1 MKALDLGNLLRII
14 LLFTAAT
21 LFVAKARAEGG
32 STWFAWHGGIQMG
45 VFNAWFASAG
55 LAGLGIARLV
65 SWLRR
70 KP

>member
-1 MKALDLGNLLRII
+1 MKVADFGSLLRIA
-14 LLFTAAT
+14 LLFAAAV
-21 LFVAKARAEGG
+21 LFLAKARAEGG
-32 STWFAWHGGIQMG
+32 STWFVWRGGIEMG

-70 KP
+70 KR